1 MPTKHIKQTRQVM
14 AIPNLENVSL
24 IEKLRFLPFVTFLF
38 VGIGLLWPWNN
49 ILSATLYF
57 QNNLSQSTTIYAKI
71 FTSSMMTIS
80 TVTSLFFNI
89 YLSNRQHSYNQR
101 VTRGLIWQI
110 STFIALTLLS
120 FITTTVKDIPMWL
133 TFALIMCLVGVS
145 AISTALTQNGIMAIA
160 NVFGSQFSQSVM
172 LGQAVA
178 GVLPSIVLFFVA
190 LINKG
195 GNSEDNEDETMNSG
209 GILFY
214 FMTTA
219 FVCLASIGLY
229 RVTNI
234 NDMLMSMT
242 SDLEYALTEDHALIS
257 PPTQSSNTV
266 EEEEEIEEAGNLLL
280 PLKESTVPLPL
291 LYEKLKYL
299 VLSIFST
306 FVVTLIFPVF
316 AATVRVSKLPLA
328 NTQYI
333 PLVFTVWNIGDLYG
347 RVLADLPVFR
357 HQKFTPKMTFIYS
370 LSRIICIPFFF
381 YFTVKS
387 ITQHAHSLWL
397 DCFYIILQF
406 IFGVTN
412 GHVISISFMKVPEQ
426 LDTDEEKEAAGG
438 LTSVFVSVGL
448 AVGSLVSYIFVAMI
462 SGLEK
467 V

>member
-1 MPTKHIKQTRQVM
+1 M
-14 AIPNLENVSL
+14 AIPNLDDFSL
-24 IEKLRFLPFVTFLF
+24 IQKLNYLPFVTFLL

-57 QNNLSQSTTIYAKI
+57 QNNLFHTTSIYAKI

-110 STFIALTLLS
+110 NTFIALTVLS
-120 FITTTVKDIPMWL
+120 FLTTRFENIPMWL
-133 TFALIMCLVGVS
+133 TFGVIMCLVSIS

-190 LINKG
+190 LIKNG
-195 GNSEDNEDETMNSG
+195 GGDGMDGSDDETMNSG

-219 FVCLASIGLY
+219 LVCTVSIILY
-229 RVTNI
+229 KVTNI
-234 NDMLMSMT
+234 NGMLSTMT
-242 SDLEYALTEDHALIS
+242 NESEYALLHPSTENINDNNNNSID
-257 PPTQSSNTV
+257 
-266 EEEEEIEEAGNLLL
+266 EEENLSLTT
-280 PLKESTVPLPL
+280 KQNKVPLSR
-291 LYEKLKYL
+291 LYGKLKYL

-316 AATVRVSKLPLA
+316 AATVRVSDLPLT

-347 RVLADLPVFR
+347 RVLADLPMFR
-357 HQKFTPKMTFIYS
+357 DQKFTPKKTFIYS
-370 LSRIICIPFFF
+370 LSRSICIPFFF
-381 YFTVKS
+381 YFTIKS
-387 ITQHAHSLWL
+387 VSQHAHSMWL
-397 DCFYIILQF
+397 DLFYILLQF

-448 AVGSLVSYIFVAMI
+448 AVGSLVSYIFVAI
-462 SGLEK
+462 INGLK
-467 V
+467 TD

>member
-1 MPTKHIKQTRQVM
+1 
-14 AIPNLENVSL
+14 
-24 IEKLRFLPFVTFLF
+24 
-38 VGIGLLWPWNN
+38 
-49 ILSATLYF
+49 
-57 QNNLSQSTTIYAKI
+57 
-71 FTSSMMTIS
+71 MTIS

-110 STFIALTLLS
+110 NTFIALTGLS
-120 FITTTVKDIPMWL
+120 FVTTRLDSIPMWL
-133 TFALIMCLVGVS
+133 TFGLIMCLVSIS

-178 GVLPSIVLFFVA
+178 GVLPSVVLFFVA
-190 LINKG
+190 LVKTDG
-195 GNSEDNEDETMNSG
+195 GSAEDEDETMNSG

-219 FVCLASIGLY
+219 FVCIASIILY
-229 RVTNI
+229 KVANI
-234 NDMLMSMT
+234 NTMFLTMT
-242 SDLEYALTEDHALIS
+242 NESEYALTEEHALV
-257 PPTQSSNTV
+257 PPSIEDGNNDGES
-266 EEEEEIEEAGNLLL
+266 EEAL
-280 PLKESTVPLPL
+280 PIKQDKVPLAK

-316 AATVRVSKLPLA
+316 AATVRVSGLPLT

-347 RVLADLPVFR
+347 RVLADLPMFR
-357 HQKFTPKMTFIYS
+357 DANFTPKKTFIYS
-370 LSRIICIPFFF
+370 LSRSICIPFFF
-381 YFTVKS
+381 YFTIKS
-387 ITQHAHSLWL
+387 ISQHAHSIWL
-397 DCFYIILQF
+397 DFFYIVLQF
-406 IFGVTN
+406 VFGVTN

-448 AVGSLVSYIFVAMI
+448 AVGSLVSYIFVAII
-462 SGLEK
+462 SGLKAE
-467 V
+467 